1 MEQNSW
7 EERALEEE
15 GFLHTFI
22 EERKK
27 LLKEK
32 RKDSIKILKKL
43 GDHHKNR
50 PPSLLSLFSFFS

>member
-32 RKDSIKILKKL
+32 KERFYKDIKKTW
-43 GDHHKNR
+43 G
-50 PPSLLSLFSFFS
+50 PS